1 MKTNTIIF
9 LAIIG
14 FCLIGVL
21 VIFAK
26 TVSLFRKQMRN
37 ARTFAKGLNKQHEL
51 EKQARIKQQKELK
64 KQVVSLSES
73 DD

>member
-21 VIFAK
+21 VIFTK

-37 ARTFAKGLNKQHEL
+37 AKTFAKELKKQHEL